1 MMMKFGIT
9 GLLLTALTV
18 SGCGGTPERSCDEV
32 ELYQLASEGRRIEP
46 PEGLDELDELKEIP
60 LPEASPRPP
69 RAEGSPCLDLPPV
82 ILGES

>member
-1 MMMKFGIT
+1 MMKFGIA
-9 GLLLTALTV
+9 GLLIVTIVLA
-18 SGCGGTPERSCDEV
+18 GCGGTPDRTCDDV
-32 ELYQLASEGRRIEP
+32 ELYQLAAEGKRIET
-46 PEGLDELDELKEIP
+46 PEDLDSLDELKEIP